1 MTSQVIFTVDTKLK
15 QRAMQKAQAAG
26 IPFASVLKLATKAYA
41 EGRLQVDLAAVQKFN
56 RQTGSDIT
64 GALRDVVQ
72 GKNISPRFSSV
83 SEARQ
88 FLSN

>member
-41 EGRLQVDLAAVQKFN
+41 EGRLQVDLAAVPKFN
-56 RQTGSDIT
+56 RQTGSDIA
-64 GALRDVVQ
+64 GALRDV
-72 GKNISPRFSSV
+72 
-83 SEARQ
+83 A
-88 FLSN
+88 